1 MIEVLQAAREV
12 QNFLEQRE
20 WSFAFIGGIAVNRWG
35 RARMTNDADLCLF
48 TDFGNEASFID
59 ALLEKFTPRR
69 SDAKEFALMNRVVLL
84 TTKKGFGV
92 DISLGAFDF
101 ERSAILRGSLFRFP
115 EDVELL
121 TVSAED
127 LVVFKAFAG
136 RPQDWF
142 DVEGILN
149 RQVKS
154 LDMDLIRK
162 ELTPLCE
169 LKESPET
176 LDQLER
182 LWQSCQ
188 DV

>member
-1 MIEVLQAAREV
+1 M
-12 QNFLEQRE
+12 
-20 WSFAFIGGIAVNRWG
+20 
-35 RARMTNDADLCLF
+35 
-48 TDFGNEASFID
+48 
-59 ALLEKFTPRR
+59 R
-69 SDAKEFALMNRVVLL
+69 S
-84 TTKKGFGV
+84 
-92 DISLGAFDF
+92 
-101 ERSAILRGSLFRFP
+101 SLFRFD

-142 DVEGILN
+142 DVEGIFN
-149 RQVKS
+149 RQRAS
-154 LDMDLIRK
+154 LDMGLIRK

-176 LDQLER
+176 LVQLEQM
-182 LWQSCQ
+182 WQPCQ

>member
-12 QNFLEQRE
+12 QDFLKQRE

-69 SDAKEFALMNRVVLL
+69 ADAKEFALLSRVVLL
-84 TTKKGFGV
+84 TSKNGFGI

-101 ERSAILRGSLFRFP
+101 ERSAIMRSSLFRFH
-115 EDVELL
+115 EGVDLL

-149 RQVKS
+149 RQIKS

-162 ELTPLCE
+162 ELTPLCD

-176 LDQLER
+176 LEQLER

-188 DV
+188 DK